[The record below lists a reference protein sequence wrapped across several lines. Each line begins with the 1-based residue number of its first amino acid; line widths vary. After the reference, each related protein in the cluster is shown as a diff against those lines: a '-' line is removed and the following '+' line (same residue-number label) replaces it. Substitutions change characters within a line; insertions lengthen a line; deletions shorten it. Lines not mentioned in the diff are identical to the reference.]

1 MKNHKTLNT
10 KNSLNAGE
18 QFVESW
24 IENARALED
33 NGMYRAEDEHDACGV
48 GLVATIDGE
57 PRRSVVVA
65 GIDAL
70 KAVWHRGAVDADGK
84 TGDGAGIHVQ
94 IPQNFFKEHIARTGH
109 EPSEGRLAV
118 GMVFLP
124 KNDFSAQETC
134 RTIVETEILN
144 FGYYIYGWRQ
154 VPVDTSIIGEKANA
168 TRPEIEQIMIDNRRG
183 VTDDD
188 FERDL
193 YVIRR
198 RIERRLLEEHINDFY
213 ICTLSCRS
221 IIYKGMFLAE
231 QLTHFYPDLLDERFV
246 SNFAIYHQRYSTN
259 TFPTWR
265 LAQPFRM
272 LAHNGEINTVRGNV
286 NWMKSHE
293 QCLESE
299 SLGEYASEIKPIV
312 QSGSSDS
319 AALDAAFEALV
330 RAGRSAPLAK
340 VLMIP
345 DAWSPEDTKPEK
357 HRALLN
363 YSNCVM
369 EPWDGP
375 AAICA
380 TDGRWV
386 VAGMDRNGL
395 RPLRYTVTTD
405 GLLIVGSEAG
415 MVPVSESKVI
425 EKGRIGPGQLVA
437 IDFNEGKLYH
447 DHEMK
452 DLLADAHPYEEW
464 VKNIVPM
471 AQTVETIPGL
481 VEAYDKDELR
491 RRMVSVGFS
500 TEDLELILHPMGED
514 GKEAIGS
521 MGDDTPS
528 AVLSEKYRG
537 LHHFFRQNFSQVTNP
552 PIDSLREK
560 SVMTLTTRLGNLGNV
575 FEQTE
580 AQTNIFEL
588 DSPVLTT
595 ALAVGISKHLG
606 DTVVEVDCTFDA
618 DGGEDALRVAIDRIR
633 QVSEDA
639 VREGCTHLVLT
650 DQTSS
655 SNKVPVPM
663 ILATGGVH
671 SHLVRLGLRTY
682 TSLNV
687 RSAECMDVHY
697 FAVLIGVGATTVN
710 AYLAEAA
717 IADRH
722 ARGLFPGLSLEEC
735 IANFKAAIDSGLLK
749 VMSKMGISVLS
760 SYRGGYYF
768 EALGLSRALV
778 ADIFPGMASR
788 ISGIGLVGIQRKS
801 LGAHKKAWSG
811 VTPPMPIGGLYRFR
825 QGGELHSFDG
835 PLIHLL
841 QSAVETD
848 SYGSYRK
855 YVQGLREMG
864 PVNLRDLLDFRPVS
878 DPLALD
884 EVESITEIRKRFVTG
899 AMSLGALSKEAHET
913 LAIAMNRIGAKSD
926 SGEGGEDPERFSPR
940 PNGDNANSQ
949 IKQVASGRFGV
960 TADYLNNCREI
971 EIKVSQGAKPGEGGQ
986 LPGFKVTEA
995 IARLRHSTEG
1005 VTLISPP
1012 PHHDIYSIE
1021 DLAQLIYDLKQIN
1034 PQARVSVKL
1043 VAESGVGTVAAGVA
1057 KAKADVIMLSGHNG
1071 GTGASPQSSIK
1082 YAGLPWEMGVAEV
1095 NQVLTLN
1102 NLRHRC
1108 ILRADGGIKSGRD
1121 IVIAAMLGAEEFGI
1135 GTLALVAMGCIM
1147 VRQCHSNTCPV
1158 GVCTQD
1164 EDLRAK
1170 FEGTAEKVV
1179 NLVSFMAEEIREI
1192 LASLGVRSLKD
1203 VIGRADMLAQVSRG
1217 SEHLDD
1223 LDLNPL
1229 LAMADPGDN
1238 PRYCTLEGRNE
1249 VPDTLDAQ
1257 MIEDA
1262 SAVFEVGEKMQLA
1275 YNIQNTQRAIG
1286 TRLSSH
1292 IVRRFGMDGLQPG
1305 HITARIRG
1313 SAGQSLGAFAVQ
1325 GLKLEV
1331 FGDANDYV
1339 GKGLSGGTIVVRPM
1353 TSSPL
1358 KSQDNVII
1366 GNVTLYGATG
1376 GELYAAGQ
1384 AGDRFCVRNSGGL
1397 AIVEGCGANG
1407 CEYMTGGMAV
1417 ILGSVGENFGA
1428 GMTGGMAFIYDRGNN
1443 FESHVNPD
1451 SVVYQRLRSSYWE
1464 EILKAQ
1470 VREHAHQTQ
1479 STFATNML
1487 AEWETVVGHF
1497 WQVCPKEMIGKLE
1510 EPLSDSDEEA
1520 QQLA

>member
-293 QCLESE
+293 QRLESE

-633 QVSEDA
+633 Q
-639 VREGCTHLVLT
+639 
-650 DQTSS
+650 
-655 SNKVPVPM
+655 
-663 ILATGGVH
+663 
-671 SHLVRLGLRTY
+671 
-682 TSLNV
+682 
-687 RSAECMDVHY
+687 
-697 FAVLIGVGATTVN
+697 
-710 AYLAEAA
+710 
-717 IADRH
+717 
-722 ARGLFPGLSLEEC
+722 
-735 IANFKAAIDSGLLK
+735 
-749 VMSKMGISVLS
+749 
-760 SYRGGYYF
+760 
-768 EALGLSRALV
+768 
-778 ADIFPGMASR
+778 
-788 ISGIGLVGIQRKS
+788 
-801 LGAHKKAWSG
+801 
-811 VTPPMPIGGLYRFR
+811 
-825 QGGELHSFDG
+825 
-835 PLIHLL
+835 
-841 QSAVETD
+841 
-848 SYGSYRK
+848 
-855 YVQGLREMG
+855 
-864 PVNLRDLLDFRPVS
+864 
-878 DPLALD
+878 
-884 EVESITEIRKRFVTG
+884 
-899 AMSLGALSKEAHET
+899 
-913 LAIAMNRIGAKSD
+913 
-926 SGEGGEDPERFSPR
+926 
-940 PNGDNANSQ
+940 
-949 IKQVASGRFGV
+949 
-960 TADYLNNCREI
+960 
-971 EIKVSQGAKPGEGGQ
+971 
-986 LPGFKVTEA
+986 
-995 IARLRHSTEG
+995 
-1005 VTLISPP
+1005 
-1012 PHHDIYSIE
+1012 
-1021 DLAQLIYDLKQIN
+1021 
-1034 PQARVSVKL
+1034 
-1043 VAESGVGTVAAGVA
+1043 
-1057 KAKADVIMLSGHNG
+1057 
-1071 GTGASPQSSIK
+1071 
-1082 YAGLPWEMGVAEV
+1082 
-1095 NQVLTLN
+1095 
-1102 NLRHRC
+1102 
-1108 ILRADGGIKSGRD
+1108 
-1121 IVIAAMLGAEEFGI
+1121 
-1135 GTLALVAMGCIM
+1135 
-1147 VRQCHSNTCPV
+1147 
-1158 GVCTQD
+1158 
-1164 EDLRAK
+1164 
-1170 FEGTAEKVV
+1170 
-1179 NLVSFMAEEIREI
+1179 
-1192 LASLGVRSLKD
+1192 
-1203 VIGRADMLAQVSRG
+1203 
-1217 SEHLDD
+1217 
-1223 LDLNPL
+1223 
-1229 LAMADPGDN
+1229 
-1238 PRYCTLEGRNE
+1238 
-1249 VPDTLDAQ
+1249 
-1257 MIEDA
+1257 
-1262 SAVFEVGEKMQLA
+1262 
-1275 YNIQNTQRAIG
+1275 
-1286 TRLSSH
+1286 
-1292 IVRRFGMDGLQPG
+1292 
-1305 HITARIRG
+1305 
-1313 SAGQSLGAFAVQ
+1313 
-1325 GLKLEV
+1325 
-1331 FGDANDYV
+1331 
-1339 GKGLSGGTIVVRPM
+1339 
-1353 TSSPL
+1353 
-1358 KSQDNVII
+1358 
-1366 GNVTLYGATG
+1366 
-1376 GELYAAGQ
+1376 
-1384 AGDRFCVRNSGGL
+1384 
-1397 AIVEGCGANG
+1397 
-1407 CEYMTGGMAV
+1407 
-1417 ILGSVGENFGA
+1417 
-1428 GMTGGMAFIYDRGNN
+1428 
-1443 FESHVNPD
+1443 
-1451 SVVYQRLRSSYWE
+1451 
-1464 EILKAQ
+1464 
-1470 VREHAHQTQ
+1470 
-1479 STFATNML
+1479 
-1487 AEWETVVGHF
+1487 
-1497 WQVCPKEMIGKLE
+1497 
-1510 EPLSDSDEEA
+1510 
-1520 QQLA
+1520 